1 MGHAPQLDPCGIGGG
16 AMSGFDIKGWCPGA
30 LRPMA
35 SGDGLVLRIRA
46 PNGRLTPDQAR
57 SIAGLSRHH
66 GNGLIDLTSRAN
78 LQLRGVDAAGHLA
91 SLDALAELGL
101 LDPDAG
107 AESRRNVIL
116 SPFAPV
122 DSPAWQAAA
131 AIARAM
137 TSGDAPQLPGKFG
150 FAVDTSPWVLG
161 AVPCDIR
168 LRPVDAGWQVVPDGG
183 DWGLTA
189 PDPASAAASAIA
201 LARWFAQGGI
211 DDGRGR
217 MRDYLRRQP
226 DLPQGAAPMAAPNP
240 ADAPGPGPAPNG
252 WMLGF
257 AFGQITPAQL
267 EACADAGALR
277 LTPWRAL
284 LIEGADALPPIP
296 GAIPDPENPLLR
308 IHACTGAPACSQA
321 LADVRALARQLAP
334 RLGPRTL
341 HISGCAKG
349 CAHRGRADLT
359 LIATAPDRFDLI
371 RDGSVRGR
379 PTRRD
384 IGKDALAQLL
394 SCPHNTATATGKAS
408 PMHAYETDGARI
420 SAQSFATIRAEAD
433 LGRFN
438 PDEEPVVVRMIHAAG
453 LVGLERD
460 VAFSPGMAAT
470 ARAALQAGAPILC
483 DARMV
488 SEGITRAR
496 LPAANRI
503 LCTLN
508 APGVPEL
515 AAGMGTT
522 RSAAALELWRDYLA
536 GAVVAIGNAPT
547 ALFHLLNML
556 RDPACPRPAAIIG
569 CPVGFVGAAESKDAL
584 MQDLPAPALIV
595 RGRLGGSAITVAA
608 INALASRKE

>member
-1 MGHAPQLDPCGIGGG
+1 MT
-16 AMSGFDIKGWCPGA
+16 GFEIKGWCPGA

-57 SIAGLSRHH
+57 GIAGLSRRH

-78 LQLRGVDAAGHLA
+78 LQLRGVDAAGHPA
-91 SLDALAELGL
+91 ALDALAELGL

-116 SPFAPV
+116 SPFAPL
-122 DSPAWQAAA
+122 DGPAWQVAA

-137 TSGDAPQLPGKFG
+137 TAPDAPQVPGKFG
-150 FAVDTSPWVLG
+150 FAVDTCAWVLD

-168 LRPVDAGWQVVPDGG
+168 LRPVDGGWQVVPDGG
-183 DWGLTA
+183 DWGLIA
-189 PDPASAAASAIA
+189 PDPASAAASALA

-211 DDGRGR
+211 HDGRGR
-217 MRDYLRRQP
+217 MRDYLRHQP
-226 DLPQGAAPMAAPNP
+226 ALPPGARPIAAPEP
-240 ADAPGPGPAPNG
+240 ADAPGPNPGPGPAPNG

-267 EACADAGALR
+267 EACADAGPLR

-284 LIEGADALPPIP
+284 LIEGADAPLPVPD
-296 GAIPDPENPLLR
+296 AIRDAENPLLR
-308 IHACTGAPACSQA
+308 IHACTGAPACPQA

-334 RLGPRTL
+334 RLGPRPDPRTL
-341 HISGCAKG
+341 HLSGCAKG

-359 LIATAPDRFDLI
+359 LIATGPDRFDLI
-371 RDGSVRGR
+371 RDGSVR
-379 PTRRD
+379 D
-384 IGKDALAQLL
+384 QVAQHDLDKDALAQLL
-394 SCPHNTATATGKAS
+394 SCAQNTATATGKAS
-408 PMHAYETDGARI
+408 PMHEYETDGAKI
-420 SAQSFATIRAEAD
+420 YAQSFATIRAEAD
-433 LGRFN
+433 LARFG

-460 VAFSPGMAAT
+460 VVFSPGMAVA
-470 ARAALQAGAPILC
+470 ARAALESGAPILC

-522 RSAAALELWRDYLA
+522 RSAAALELWRGYLG

-556 RDPACPRPAAIIG
+556 KDPACPRPAAIIG

-584 MQDLPAPALIV
+584 MADLPAPALIV